1 MSAKVQALES
11 MDFELVLA
19 RDSTVSAKGSGSK
32 WGAIITR
39 FAGSKNRPIWP
50 KNYLPR
56 VTFDKKIT

>member
-32 WGAIITR
+32 
-39 FAGSKNRPIWP
+39 
-50 KNYLPR
+50 
-56 VTFDKKIT
+56 